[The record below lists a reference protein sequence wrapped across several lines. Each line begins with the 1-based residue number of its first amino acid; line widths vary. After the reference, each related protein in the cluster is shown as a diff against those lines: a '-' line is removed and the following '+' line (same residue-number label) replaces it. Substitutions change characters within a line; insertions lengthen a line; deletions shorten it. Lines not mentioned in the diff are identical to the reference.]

1 MRTRTLTGLIT
12 ALITALVATLS
23 ASAMAQSAP
32 QPKAEQDH
40 AAHHPDK
47 PGVTQPLKSAPKP
60 APKPADATSA
70 ATASPMDG
78 MMKSMRAMHEKMRAA
93 QSPEDRQ
100 ALMAEHMKLMQDGM
114 GMMGQMRSAGG
125 DKGPGMNHHAMHQR
139 MEMMELMMQM
149 LVDREALR
157 PLPR

>member
-1 MRTRTLTGLIT
+1 MRTRTLT
-12 ALITALVATLS
+12 ALITPLITVLVAALS

-32 QPKAEQDH
+32 QAKSEQDH
-40 AAHHPDK
+40 AAHHPAK
-47 PGVTQPLKSAPKP
+47 PGATQPVKP
-60 APKPADATSA
+60 APKPADAASA

-78 MMKSMRAMHEKMRAA
+78 MMKSMRAMHEKMRVA
-93 QSPEDRQ
+93 QSPEERQ

-149 LVDREALR
+149 LVDREALH